1 MEARELRQIA
11 RDNLSG
17 NWGLSVAVTFVAGLF
32 GALVTGTGSTSRI
45 NIDEQILHQ
54 LPEFVITLLAILGS
68 IAGIM
73 ALVSFIIGGAVQLGY
88 ATYLL
93 KQHDRANFEFSD
105 LFSQFHRFGQGFAQH
120 FLRGLYIFLWSL
132 LFIIP
137 GIVKTYAYAMTPFI
151 MAENPEMTAN
161 EAITASREMMDGHK
175 LELFWLG
182 LTFIG
187 WAFLSVFTLGIG
199 SLFLNPY
206 MNAAYAAFYK
216 KLTAEGRTYE

>member
-17 NWGLSVAVTFVAGLF
+17 NWGLSVAVTFVAAFF
-32 GALVTGTGSTSRI
+32 GALICGSSSF
-45 NIDEQILHQ
+45 NLN
-54 LPEFVITLLAILGS
+54 LPEQALQDMPETVIVILGIIGI
-68 IAGIM
+68 IAGIL
-73 ALVSFIIGGAVQLGY
+73 ALLSMICGGAVQLGY

-93 KQHDRANFEFSD
+93 KQHDRANFEFGD
-105 LFSQFHRFGQGFAQH
+105 LFSQFHRFGQGFAQR

-175 LELFWLG
+175 LELFWLD

-187 WAFLSVFTLGIG
+187 WSIMTVFTLGIG
-199 SLFLNPY
+199 TLFLNPY
-206 MNAAYAAFYK
+206 MNASYAAFYK
-216 KLTAEGRTYE
+216 KLTAEGRTYQ